1 MGMKVVLALVIA
13 VMSALL
19 GATVVAARSA
29 HSVRWTVLLISV
41 GLGALLAEGITVVW
55 SGPPTS
61 ALPPA
66 IDGVVLGALVGWV
79 AGRKR
84 PGPPA

>member
-1 MGMKVVLALVIA
+1 MKVVLALVIA

-19 GATVVAARSA
+19 GGTVVAARSP
-29 HSVRWTVLLISV
+29 HPVRWVVLLISV

-55 SGPPTS
+55 SGPPAS

-66 IDGVVLGALVGWV
+66 IDGVILGALVGWV
-79 AGRKR
+79 AVRKR
-84 PGPPA
+84 PGPPT

>member
-1 MGMKVVLALVIA
+1 MGMKLILALVIA

-19 GATVVAARSA
+19 GATVVAARTPRPVHWA
-29 HSVRWTVLLISV
+29 VLLISV
-41 GLGALLAEGITVVW
+41 GVGALLAEGITVVW
-55 SGPPTS
+55 SGPPAS

-66 IDGVVLGALVGWV
+66 IDGVILGALVGWV

-84 PGPPA
+84 PGPPT

>member
-1 MGMKVVLALVIA
+1 MKLVLALVIA

-19 GATVVAARSA
+19 GATVVAARNP
-29 HSVRWTVLLISV
+29 HPVRWTMLLISV
-41 GLGALLAEGITVVW
+41 GMGALVAEGITVVW
-55 SGPPTS
+55 SGPPVS

-66 IDGVVLGALVGWV
+66 IDGVILGALVGWV

>member
-1 MGMKVVLALVIA
+1 MGMKLVLALVIA

-19 GATVVAARSA
+19 GATVVAVRNP
-29 HSVRWTVLLISV
+29 HPVRWTVLLISV
-41 GLGALLAEGITVVW
+41 GMGALVAEGITVVW
-55 SGPPTS
+55 SGPPVS

-66 IDGVVLGALVGWV
+66 IDGVILGALVGWV

>member
-1 MGMKVVLALVIA
+1 MKLILAMVIA

-19 GATVVAARSA
+19 GAAVVAARSPQP
-29 HSVRWTVLLISV
+29 VRWAMLLISV
-41 GLGALLAEGITVVW
+41 GVGALVAEGITVVW
-55 SGPPTS
+55 AGPPAS

-79 AGRKR
+79 SGRKR